1 MRETLM
7 PAAAI
12 AISFL
17 AAIGDHAVSTADETT
32 GAELISVQR
41 IWDKGPHNAFT
52 DLVRHRDKWYCAFRE
67 GLKHD
72 GGIAGQG
79 KLRVLTSIDGQ
90 TWDCVALISSEE
102 GDLRDPKLEVT
113 PDGRLMLVGFITL
126 YEPKTFKHKSLAWFS
141 ENGKTWT
148 EAADVGDEPL
158 WIWRVTRHGHGL
170 YTMGYACDERAVFRL
185 YRSETGIPFKPI
197 SGDLGM
203 RPGESTLVFTE
214 DGTCHALLR
223 VKTARLGTAKPP
235 YTNWIW
241 RETGIR
247 IGGPEVIQLP
257 DGRLVA
263 AGRFYGKD
271 GNAGLAGWAT
281 VLYWVD
287 FHEGTL
293 TEFLRL
299 PSAGDTSYPG
309 MVYHD
314 GLLWVSYYS
323 SHEEAVTDDY
333 GKTNIYLARIKL
345 RDKDD

>member
-1 MRETLM
+1 LAATL
-7 PAAAI
+7 

-17 AAIGDHAVSTADETT
+17 AAIGERAVSAADQTT
-32 GAELISVQR
+32 DAELISVQR
-41 IWDKGPHNAFT
+41 IWDKGPHCAFT
-52 DLVRHRDKWYCAFRE
+52 DLARHRDKWYCAFRE

-79 KLRVLTSIDGQ
+79 KLRVLMSTDGRA
-90 TWDCVALISSEE
+90 WKCVTLISSPD

-113 PDGRLMLVGFITL
+113 PDGRLMLLGSITL
-126 YEPKTFKHKSLAWFS
+126 YQPKTFKHKALAWFS
-141 ENGKTWT
+141 EDGKDWT
-148 EAADVGDEPL
+148 EARDVADDPL
-158 WIWRVTRHGHGL
+158 WVWRVTRNADRL
-170 YTMGYACDERAVFRL
+170 YTMGYDCHERAVFRL
-185 YRSETGIPFKPI
+185 YESETGIPFKPI
-197 SGDLGM
+197 SGDLGI

-235 YTNWIW
+235 YTHWTW
-241 RETGIR
+241 RDTGIR

-257 DGRLVA
+257 DGRFVG
-263 AGRFYGKD
+263 AGISYDTD
-271 GNAGLAGWAT
+271 GITGLAGWAT

-287 FHEGTL
+287 FQQATL

-333 GKTNIYLARIKL
+333 GKSNIYLAKVKL
-345 RDKDD
+345 PGKSQAAEQ